1 MTGRRF
7 CLSLRNGI
15 KIPALGLGVFEAT
28 VGAYRA
34 AGTLLADGRVRCGAM
49 LLHQRLGLAA
59 ALCACALVACSDRPS
74 AESDAGVE
82 IDAGRLTDA
91 GAQDPASD
99 AGEAD
104 GGGSADAGTSG
115 DAGTS
120 DAGTA
125 LTNSCLGPS
134 SANVANARL
143 PAGYCAWTWATVTD
157 PRGLIVAPN
166 GDVLVVERRAGR
178 ITALYDSNSD
188 GVSDSSERATLVEVG
203 GLNHG
208 ITLHNGY
215 LYASS
220 ATRVLRWPFA
230 TGTRAA
236 LSGQEEVVTGIPS
249 GGVAGGHVTRTIVF
263 DAEGRLYVSVGS
275 ATNVDSDSTRARIR
289 RFTAAQVQAGN
300 VAFTDGEVFADG
312 LRNEVGLRFDSQGRL
327 WGVENERDNLNR
339 ADLGGDI
346 HTDNPAE
353 ELNLFSEAGRF
364 YGYPYCFSEF
374 SLPAG
379 VGMGPGTQWA
389 DPGFMND
396 GTHSD
401 AWCRD
406 VNNVVPPMLVMPA
419 HVAPLD
425 IVFYDGASFPPAVVG
440 DAFVSFHGSWNRRP
454 AQGYEVARVVFENG
468 LPVRY
473 EPFFEFN
480 GTGDTSA
487 DWPHR
492 PVGLGVG
499 PHGEL
504 FVSSDASGR
513 IIAIGYQR

>member
-1 MTGRRF
+1 MTGKRF
-7 CLSLRNGI
+7 SLPLSNGI
-15 KIPALGLGVFEAT
+15 KMPALGLDVFEAT
-28 VGAYRA
+28 VGVYRV
-34 AGTLLADGRVRCGAM
+34 AGKRLADGRVRCGAM
-49 LLHQRLGLAA
+49 PLHKRLGLVA
-59 ALCACALVACSDRPS
+59 ALCASALLACSDRPS
-74 AESDAGVE
+74 TESDAGVE
-82 IDAGRLTDA
+82 MDAGSRTDS
-91 GAQDPASD
+91 GDQNPTSD
-99 AGEAD
+99 AGVAD
-104 GGGSADAGTSG
+104 GGGSS

-120 DAGTA
+120 DAGTP
-125 LTNSCLGPS
+125 LKNSCLGHS

-143 PAGYCAWTWATVTD
+143 PAGYCAWTWATVAD
-157 PRGLIVAPN
+157 PRGLVVAPN
-166 GDVLVVERRAGR
+166 GDVLVVERTAGR
-178 ITALYDSNSD
+178 ITALYDSNGD
-188 GVSDSSERATLVEVG
+188 GVSDSSERATLVEAS

-208 ITLHNGY
+208 ITLHDGY

-249 GGVAGGHVTRTIVF
+249 GGHVTRTIIF

-275 ATNVDSDSTRARIR
+275 ATNVDTNSTRARIR

-327 WGVENERDNLNR
+327 WGVENGRDNLNR

-346 HTDNPAE
+346 HNDNPAE
-353 ELNLFSEAGRF
+353 ELNLFAEAGRF

-374 SLPAG
+374 LLPSG
-379 VGMGPGTQWA
+379 VGMGPTTQWA

-406 VNNVVPPMLVMPA
+406 VNNVVPPMLAMPA

-425 IVFYDGASFPPAVVG
+425 IVFYDGASFPPEVVD

-454 AQGYEVARVVFENG
+454 AQGYEVVRVVFENG

-473 EPFFEFN
+473 EPFFEFDSAS
-480 GTGDTSA
+480 DTA
-487 DWPHR
+487 AGWPHR

-499 PHGEL
+499 PNGEL
-504 FVSSDASGR
+504 FVSSDASGQ

>member
-1 MTGRRF
+1 
-7 CLSLRNGI
+7 
-15 KIPALGLGVFEAT
+15 
-28 VGAYRA
+28 
-34 AGTLLADGRVRCGAM
+34 
-49 LLHQRLGLAA
+49 
-59 ALCACALVACSDRPS
+59 VACSDKP
-74 AESDAGVE
+74 ATESDAGVE
-82 IDAGRLTDA
+82 M
-91 GAQDPASD
+91 
-99 AGEAD
+99 
-104 GGGSADAGTSG
+104 

-120 DAGTA
+120 DAGTS
-125 LTNSCLGPS
+125 LENSCLGPS
-134 SANVANARL
+134 SAKVANARL
-143 PAGYCAWTWATVTD
+143 PAGYCAWTWATVAD
-157 PRGLIVAPN
+157 PRGLFVAPN
-166 GDVLVVERRAGR
+166 GDVLVVERAAGR
-178 ITALYDSNSD
+178 ITALYDSNGD
-188 GVSDSSERATLVEVG
+188 GVSDSSERATLVQVS

-208 ITLHNGY
+208 ITLHDGY

-249 GGVAGGHVTRTIVF
+249 GGHATRTIIF
-263 DAEGRLYVSVGS
+263 DTEGRLYVSVGS
-275 ATNVDSDSTRARIR
+275 AANVDSNSTRARIR

-327 WGVENERDNLNR
+327 WGVENGRDNLNR

-353 ELNLFSEAGRF
+353 ELNLFAEAGRF

-374 SLPAG
+374 LLPSG
-379 VGMGPGTQWA
+379 VGMGPTTQWA

-406 VNNVVPPMLVMPA
+406 VNNVVPPMLAMPA

-425 IVFYDGASFPPAVVG
+425 IVFYDGASFPPEVGG
-440 DAFVSFHGSWNRRP
+440 DAFVSFHGSWNRQP
-454 AQGYEVARVVFENG
+454 AQGYEVVRVVFENG
-468 LPVRY
+468 VPVRY
-473 EPFFEFN
+473 EPFFEFDSAS
-480 GTGDTSA
+480 DTSA
-487 DWPHR
+487 SWPHR